1 MRRAL
6 ILGGT
11 GLVGRAIA
19 LRLARAGWHVDVT
32 GRDAANMPD
41 ELSAAG
47 VAFIRADSRDASQV
61 AAAFGSGADL
71 LVDCVVYTAD
81 DARRLLPFARNATST
96 VMISSKAVYVDAAGN
111 HSNSDDPPRYD
122 GPIRETQ
129 PTLAPLDIDYR
140 SREGYGANKV
150 AAEQVLLDSGLPVSI
165 LRPSKIHGRG
175 AARPR
180 EWMFVKRVLDR
191 RPAVI
196 LAHRGAGVDHTTAA
210 VNIAALVEV
219 VADEPGARILNS
231 ADPDAPSG
239 VEIARAIAQRSRYD
253 WEEVLLD
260 GDAVGNVGLYPWDAG
275 HPIVLDTSAA
285 LALGYRPVGD
295 YAATIAD
302 TVDWLVESARGGP
315 DAAKLPARRRRVLR
329 RALRLRR
336 GGSLPGVSL
345 SAAQRVVRARHRRRR
360 RLPAGDRLE
369 DDAVA
374 LGQPQQRGELLVARV
389 GLELERAAGSR
400 GSRPARPC

>member
-1 MRRAL
+1 MRRA
-6 ILGGT
+6 IVLGGT

-19 LRLARAGWHVDVT
+19 LRLALAGWHVDVT
-32 GRDAANMPD
+32 GRDPANMPAD
-41 ELSAAG
+41 LSEAG
-47 VAFIRADSRDASQV
+47 VEFIKAESRDAAQV
-61 AAAFGSGADL
+61 ATAFGAGADL
-71 LVDCVVYTAD
+71 LVDCVTYTAE
-81 DARRLLPFARNATST
+81 DARRLLPLARNATST

-111 HSNSDDPPRYD
+111 HSNSDEPPRYD
-122 GPIRETQ
+122 EPIRESQ

-150 AAEQVLLDSGLPVSI
+150 AAEQVLLESGLPVSI

-219 VADEPGARILNS
+219 VANDPAARILNS
-231 ADPDAPSG
+231 ADPDAPNG
-239 VEIARAIAQRSRYD
+239 VEIARAIAHTLDYD
-253 WEEVLLD
+253 WQEVLLD
-260 GDAVGNVGLYPWDAG
+260 GGAIGNVGLYPWDAG

-295 YAATIAD
+295 YAATVVD
-302 TVDWLVESARGGP
+302 TVDWLVDSARGGP
-315 DAAKLPARRRRVLR
+315 DAAKLPRDDDEFFAELFDY
-329 RALRLRR
+329 
-336 GGSLPGVSL
+336 
-345 SAAQRVVRARHRRRR
+345 AAE
-360 RLPAGDRLE
+360 DRFL
-369 DDAVA
+369 AT
-374 LGQPQQRGELLVARV
+374 R
-389 GLELERAAGSR
+389 
-400 GSRPARPC
+400 

>member
-1 MRRAL
+1 M
-6 ILGGT
+6 
-11 GLVGRAIA
+11 
-19 LRLARAGWHVDVT
+19 
-32 GRDAANMPD
+32 
-41 ELSAAG
+41 
-47 VAFIRADSRDASQV
+47 
-61 AAAFGSGADL
+61 
-71 LVDCVVYTAD
+71 YTAE
-81 DARRLLPFARNATST
+81 DARRLLPFAHAATST

-150 AAEQVLLDSGLPVSI
+150 AAEQVMLDSGLPVSI

-219 VADEPGARILNS
+219 VAHEPGARILNS

-239 VEIARAIAQRSRYD
+239 LEIARAIAHACDYE

-260 GDAVGNVGLYPWDAG
+260 ADAIGNVGVYPWDARY
-275 HPIVLDTSAA
+275 PIVLDTSAA
-285 LALGYRPVGD
+285 LALGYAPVGD
-295 YAATIAD
+295 YAETIID
-302 TVDWLVESARGGP
+302 TVDWLVEAARGGP
-315 DAAKLPARRRRVLR
+315 DAAKLPAADDEFFAELFDY
-329 RALRLRR
+329 
-336 GGSLPGVSL
+336 
-345 SAAQRVVRARHRRRR
+345 AAE
-360 RLPAGDRLE
+360 DRFL
-369 DDAVA
+369 A
-374 LGQPQQRGELLVARV
+374 
-389 GLELERAAGSR
+389 SR
-400 GSRPARPC
+400 

>member
-6 ILGGT
+6 VLGGT

-19 LRLARAGWHVDVT
+19 LRLAQAGWRVDVT
-32 GRDAANMPD
+32 GRDAANMPVD
-41 ELSAAG
+41 LRAAG
-47 VAFIRADSRDASQV
+47 VEFSRADSGDASQV
-61 AAAFGSGADL
+61 ATAFGGGADL
-71 LVDCVVYTAD
+71 LVDCVMYTAE
-81 DARRLLPFARNATST
+81 DARRLLPFVRDATST

-111 HSNSDDPPRYD
+111 HSNSDDPPRFD

-210 VNIAALVEV
+210 VNIAALVEA
-219 VADEPGARILNS
+219 VAHDPGVRILNS

-239 VEIARAIAQRSRYD
+239 LEIARAIAQTLGHE
-253 WEEVLLD
+253 WKEVLLD

-285 LALGYRPVGD
+285 LALGYQPVGD
-295 YAATIAD
+295 YAATVVD
-302 TVDWLVESARGGP
+302 TVEWLVESARGGP
-315 DAAKLPARRRRVLR
+315 DAAKLPRDDDEFFAELFDY
-329 RALRLRR
+329 
-336 GGSLPGVSL
+336 
-345 SAAQRVVRARHRRRR
+345 AAE
-360 RLPAGDRLE
+360 DRFL
-369 DDAVA
+369 A
-374 LGQPQQRGELLVARV
+374 
-389 GLELERAAGSR
+389 SR
-400 GSRPARPC
+400 